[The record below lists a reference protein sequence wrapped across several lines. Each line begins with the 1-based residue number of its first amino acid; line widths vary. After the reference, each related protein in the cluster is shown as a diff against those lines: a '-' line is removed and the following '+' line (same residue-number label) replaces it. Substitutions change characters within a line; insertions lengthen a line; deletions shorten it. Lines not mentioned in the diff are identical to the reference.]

1 MPYSTLSDLPLD
13 VREALPE
20 HGQEIFLA
28 AYNSAWEQYKNPEDR
43 EGSDTREEVSFAVAW
58 SAVKNVYKKK
68 SGEWVKS

>member
-1 MPYSTLSDLPLD
+1 MPYSTLSDLPLE

-20 HGQEIFLA
+20 HGQEIFRA

-58 SAVKNVYKKK
+58 SAVKNVFEKK

>member
-1 MPYSTLSDLPLD
+1 MPYSTLSDLPLE

-43 EGSDTREEVSFAVAW
+43 EGDDTREEISFAVAW
-58 SAVKNVYKKK
+58 SAVKNVFEKK

>member
-1 MPYSTLSDLPLD
+1 MPYSTLSDLPSE

-58 SAVKNVYKKK
+58 SAVKNVYEKK